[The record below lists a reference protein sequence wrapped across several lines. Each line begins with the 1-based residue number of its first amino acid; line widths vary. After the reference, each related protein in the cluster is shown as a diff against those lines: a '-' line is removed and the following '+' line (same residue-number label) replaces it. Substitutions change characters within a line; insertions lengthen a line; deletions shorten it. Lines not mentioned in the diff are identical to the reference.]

1 MMFKE
6 NKIKMI
12 ASFVL
17 TLLPAIIGI
26 CLWGKISDANSVTM
40 RSVKVMSV
48 FVIPLVML
56 LLDVA
61 LVFWSAYEFKKN
73 NQNKKVISVALF
85 IIPIM
90 SVYTS
95 LIFYSILLGW
105 NINLQLTT
113 SLVAGLLF
121 MLLGNYMPK
130 SKQNRTFGLKIYW
143 TLANEDNWNASHRFA
158 GKVWVITGFLVLL
171 TGFLPLVPFLVVF
184 ISMVLVSTAIPIVYS
199 YLYYKN
205 NLKSG
210 KQKPEDYVFVR
221 KKQDK
226 IIAVVVVIT
235 IAVIFAG
242 CAVLMFTGDINIY
255 LDDDSVEIVASYH
268 ADESIAYADIDS
280 IEYRENSD
288 KGTRVMG
295 FGTPR
300 LLMGAFKNDEFGAF
314 TRFSYTKCK
323 SDIIITVGESK
334 IAISCK
340 TEAETRALYDEL
352 SLKLGK

>member
-1 MMFKE
+1 MFKE

-17 TLLPAIIGI
+17 TLLPMIIGI
-26 CLWGKISDANSVTM
+26 CLWGKISDLNGVTM
-40 RSVKVMSV
+40 RSVKIMSV
-48 FVIPLVML
+48 FVIPVVML

-61 LVFWSAYEFKKN
+61 LVLWSGYEFKKN
-73 NQNKKVISVALF
+73 KQNKKVISVALF
-85 IIPIM
+85 IIPVM
-90 SVYTS
+90 SAYAS
-95 LIFYSILLGW
+95 LIFYSILLNW
-105 NINLQLTT
+105 NINIQLAT
-113 SLVAGLLF
+113 SLIMGLLF
-121 MLLGNYMPK
+121 IVLGNYMPK
-130 SKQNRTFGLKIYW
+130 SKQNRTFGLKIRW
-143 TLANEDNWNASHRFA
+143 TLANEDNWNASHRFG
-158 GKVWVITGFLVLL
+158 GKVWVVTGFIVLL
-171 TGFLPLVPFLVVF
+171 TGFLPLVPFFIVF
-184 ISMVLVSTAIPIVYS
+184 ISIVLAACIIPTAYS

-205 NLKSG
+205 NIKSG
-210 KQKPEDYVFVR
+210 KQKPEDYLFLR

-226 IIAVVVVIT
+226 VIAIAVFVTIAVVLV
-235 IAVIFAG
+235 G
-242 CAVLMFTGDINIY
+242 CAFVMFTGDINIY

-268 ADESIAYADIDS
+268 ADESIPYADIDS

-295 FGTPR
+295 FGSPR
-300 LLMGAFKNDEFGAF
+300 LLMGAFKNDELGAF

-352 SLKLGK
+352 LLKLEK